1 MGLWQLITSRISRFL
16 KRASFSIF
24 DNFYWNYGGYVTDE
38 NILQSSDIYN
48 LMKLISDQIALTDFF
63 IEDENGKDIRDSMT
77 LRILQ
82 NPNRYLTEFEMKK
95 LIVNTL
101 LIRGKVY
108 IFKNDDEWH
117 VLNGVYSELLEDG
130 SKVYKVGGVEIP
142 SDMIVHV
149 KNIGTNHLDG
159 VGLID
164 LAKQTL
170 EGVMNAENSLTD
182 KYRKGGL
189 LAYLLKLDT
198 HIAPNNTA
206 QNAMITAILDKLEQT
221 GQGNKIQL
229 IPLGKGYEIEALQSP
244 VDDEKILQYLS
255 IYKKDLGKFFGVDLE
270 QLLELQKTDMEQ
282 FMMMLHTTVLKPI
295 IRNLEQHLTK
305 LFFPNGGRRIRFKIN
320 TLDYVTMKTKT
331 DIAYNLVRTSIA
343 TPNDARVMLGFDK
356 LDQDEAKK
364 LYISKDLVGLDNLES
379 TLKKTLKGGET

>member
-1 MGLWQLITSRISRFL
+1 MGFWQRITSPIVRFL

-24 DNFYWNYGGYVTDE
+24 DKFYWNYGGYVTDE

-63 IEDENGKDIRDSMT
+63 IEDENGKDIRDSTT

-108 IFKNDDEWH
+108 IFKNGDEWH

-198 HIAPNNTA
+198 HIAPNNNA

-244 VDDEKILQYLS
+244 VDDEKILKYLS
-255 IYKKDLGKFFGVDLE
+255 VYKKDLGKFFGVDLE

-282 FMMMLHTTVLKPI
+282 FMMMLYTTVLKPI
-295 IRNLEQHLTK
+295 IRNLEQHLSK

-379 TLKKTLKGGET
+379 TLKKTLKGGEA

>member
-1 MGLWQLITSRISRFL
+1 MGLW
-16 KRASFSIF
+16 KRLSGWFKRSKF
-24 DNFYWNYGGYVTDE
+24 NVFNNFYWNYGGYVTDE

-63 IEDENGKDIRDSMT
+63 IEDEAGKDINDPYT
-77 LRILQ
+77 LQILR
-82 NPNRYLTEFEMKK
+82 NPNQYLTEFEMKK

-108 IFKNDDEWH
+108 IFKNGNEWH

-130 SKVYKVGGVEIP
+130 SKIYSVGGVQIP
-142 SDMIVHV
+142 AEMIVHV

-159 VGLID
+159 VGLLD
-164 LAKQTL
+164 LARQTL

-198 HIAPNNTA
+198 HIAPNNQA
-206 QNAMITAILDKLEQT
+206 QNAMIMAILDKLEQT

-229 IPLGKGYEIEALQSP
+229 IPLSKGYEIEALQSP
-244 VDDEKILQYLS
+244 VDDEKIIKYLS
-255 IYKKDLGKFFGVDLE
+255 VYKKDLGKFFGVDLE
-270 QLLELQKTDMEQ
+270 HLLELQKTDMEQ
-282 FMMMLHTTVLKPI
+282 FMMMLYTTVLRPI
-295 IRNLEQHLTK
+295 IKNLEQHLSK
-305 LFFPNGGRRIRFKIN
+305 LFFPQGGRRIRFKIN
-320 TLDYVTMKTKT
+320 PLDYVTMKTKT

-343 TPNDARVMLGFDK
+343 SPNDAREMLGFDR
-356 LDQDEAKK
+356 LEQEEAKK
-364 LYISKDLVGLDNLES
+364 LYISKDLIGLDNLEA
-379 TLKKTLKGGET
+379 TLKKVIKGGETP